1 MLVVGALYWVR
12 KWSADVGGPKAGERE
27 RARASVMGAEGLGR
41 EGLIG
46 AVRVVGFGTDGD
58 LVAGEFLAGG
68 CFEVG
73 RLRGS
78 EEQKPAADGL

>member
-1 MLVVGALYWVR
+1 MVGAVYRVR
-12 KWSADVGGPKAGERE
+12 EWSSDVGGPKAGERE

-46 AVRVVGFGTDGD
+46 AVRFVGFGTDGD

-68 CFEVG
+68 CFGVG
-73 RLRGS
+73 GVRGS